1 MNEEMYKQTIL
12 YLATKLAQMET
23 ENERNQSS
31 SEYWYGCCMQLEQGR
46 EPKTPCQE

>member
-12 YLATKLAQMET
+12 YLATRLAQVET

-31 SEYWYGCCMQLEQGR
+31 SEYWYGRRMQLEQGR
-46 EPKTPCQE
+46 ERKTPGQE